1 MGGALL
7 SMFYDNGLMRKPIKA
22 DLAHILEEGISSLN
36 SWPQCIPNMSV
47 YILDVMVLLHKIPVQ
62 NPYNSFGEL
71 VQDLLAKII
80 KKITYVD
87 NVICVFDQ
95 YNDPNDVKAYERRR
109 RITTEQQKYK
119 VMESALLLK
128 WKQFLEV
135 DKNKTEFC
143 DFMSNYFVKHAPSRL
158 KDTQR
163 LILTGGFKDGTVTKE
178 IKKNSII
185 ELPHMKTNQLE
196 ANYRMIF
203 IADQM
208 HKEFTN
214 SNTRGTIILS
224 STDTD
229 VLVLACHHTPH
240 FTNAEV
246 FWETGTTTKYE
257 KNHLFVPVNEIIKRH
272 GDDMMKILPAIHAL
286 SGCDTTSALFYI
298 GKKNAFKVVSNHGP
312 NFFSNLSSL
321 SENDIIVAEDAA
333 RALVSL
339 WHDSTQK
346 YKSLHGNLN
355 QLRTK
360 MASIR
365 DTPMSRLPPCEP
377 VFRQHVLQV
386 MWQLRLWVNA
396 RTPELVNGSP
406 FDLGWEKNIY

>member
-1 MGGALL
+1 
-7 SMFYDNGLMRKPIKA
+7 
-22 DLAHILEEGISSLN
+22 
-36 SWPQCIPNMSV
+36 
-47 YILDVMVLLHKIPVQ
+47 
-62 NPYNSFGEL
+62 
-71 VQDLLAKII
+71 
-80 KKITYVD
+80 
-87 NVICVFDQ
+87 
-95 YNDPNDVKAYERRR
+95 
-109 RITTEQQKYK
+109 
-119 VMESALLLK
+119 MESALLPK
-128 WKQFLEV
+128 WKQFLKV

-143 DFMSNYFVKHAPSRL
+143 DFMSNYFVRHAPSRL

-185 ELPHMKTNQLE
+185 ELPHMKTNQFE
-196 ANYRMIF
+196 ADYRMIF

-229 VLVLACHHTPH
+229 VLVLTCHHTPH

-257 KNHLFVPVNEIIKRH
+257 NNHRFVPVNEIIKRH

-312 NFFSNLSSL
+312 KILSNSSSL
-321 SENDIIVAEDAA
+321 SENYIIVAEDAA
-333 RALVSL
+333 HALVSL
-339 WHDSTQK
+339 WYDSAQK

-360 MASIR
+360 MASIK
-365 DTPMSRLPPCEP
+365 DTPMSRLPPCEA

-396 RTPELVNGSP
+396 LTPELVNGSP
-406 FDLGWEKNIY
+406 FDLGWKKIFEPIMY

>member
-1 MGGALL
+1 
-7 SMFYDNGLMRKPIKA
+7 
-22 DLAHILEEGISSLN
+22 
-36 SWPQCIPNMSV
+36 
-47 YILDVMVLLHKIPVQ
+47 
-62 NPYNSFGEL
+62 
-71 VQDLLAKII
+71 
-80 KKITYVD
+80 
-87 NVICVFDQ
+87 
-95 YNDPNDVKAYERRR
+95 
-109 RITTEQQKYK
+109 
-119 VMESALLLK
+119 MESALLPK

-196 ANYRMIF
+196 ADYRMIF

-229 VLVLACHHTPH
+229 VLVLVCHHTPH

-257 KNHLFVPVNEIIKRH
+257 NNHRFVPVNEIINHH
-272 GDDMMKILPAIHAL
+272 GDDMMRILPAIHAL
-286 SGCDTTSALFYI
+286 SGCDTSALFYI

-312 NFFSNLSSL
+312 IFFPNLSSL
-321 SENDIIVAEDAA
+321 SE
-333 RALVSL
+333 
-339 WHDSTQK
+339 
-346 YKSLHGNLN
+346 
-355 QLRTK
+355 
-360 MASIR
+360 
-365 DTPMSRLPPCEP
+365 
-377 VFRQHVLQV
+377 
-386 MWQLRLWVNA
+386 
-396 RTPELVNGSP
+396 
-406 FDLGWEKNIY
+406 KNIL